1 MAKKIRIIVAEEVAT
16 VAGHRDP
23 IVCGNEDYEVEFT
36 FDEAWDDHPVKTA
49 RFISNGKITD
59 VVFEGTTVAVPKLYN
74 TTQVSIGVYSGET
87 KTTTAAVLRCM
98 PSAVCPGGVP
108 EEPTPDVYGQLV
120 DLINNGLGGGGG
132 GQGGASWPKPE
143 QVTADTRITEAGYYY
158 AYAAFS
164 RTEYVTHN
172 FSVFYFKPNTL
183 MPSVS
188 VATLYAG
195 HTGRLVVSGDG
206 KLTLSLIT
214 RTVNGTN
221 VTDTYSDAGTMYDI
235 YLAKLS

>member
-1 MAKKIRIIVAEEVAT
+1 MVKKIRIIVAEGIAT

-49 RFISNGKITD
+49 RFIANGKTTD
-59 VVFEGTTVAVPKLYN
+59 VVFEGTTVAVPKLRN

-87 KTTTAAVLRCM
+87 KTTTAAVLRCV
-98 PSAVCPGGVP
+98 PSVLCPGGVP
-108 EEPTPDVYGQLV
+108 EEPTPDVYGQLI

-132 GQGGASWPKPE
+132 GASWPKPE
-143 QVTADTRITEAGYYY
+143 KVTADTRITEEGYYY
-158 AYAAFS
+158 AYAVFS
-164 RTEYVTHN
+164 GTEFVIFN
-172 FSVFYFKPNTL
+172 FGVFYFKPYTVV
-183 MPSVS
+183 PSVT

-195 HTGRLVVSGDG
+195 HSARLSVNGEG
-206 KLTLSLIT
+206 KLTLNLIT
-214 RTVNGTN
+214 RTVNGTT
-221 VTDTYSDAGTMYDI
+221 VTDSFSDAGTMYNI

>member
-1 MAKKIRIIVAEEVAT
+1 MAKKIRIIVADEVAT

-108 EEPTPDVYGQLV
+108 EEPTPDVYGQLI

-132 GQGGASWPKPE
+132 GGASWPKPE
-143 QVTADTRITEAGYYY
+143 RVTADTRITEEGYYY

-164 RTEYVTHN
+164 GVESVVQN
-172 FSVFYFKPNTL
+172 FGVFYFKPYTT
-183 MPSVS
+183 MSAMT
-188 VATLYAG
+188 VATVYAG
-195 HTGRLVVSGDG
+195 HSARLTVSGDG

-214 RTVNGTN
+214 RTVNGTT
-221 VTDTYSDAGTMYDI
+221 VTDSFSDAGTMYNI
-235 YLAKLS
+235 YLTKLS